1 MSAPDSPPRISP
13 PARAGILRN
22 ITWLGVGNAAVKPL
36 WFLFITHYCI
46 TTLGDDGYG
55 VMNWALYTMTIA
67 AAFSDLGTT
76 TYSIREVARDRT
88 QASAFFSNLLA
99 FRLGIGLA
107 LLGLVVLVGLLT
119 AIPSP
124 KLMALAAAG
133 LYATGLI
140 TVSYCRTFYRAF
152 EVLRFE
158 ALSLIFEKVLVI
170 GGGMAL
176 LLLSGTPQGT
186 LLGLAGGMTLA
197 LAWNVGWVHRRFAP
211 FRAGL
216 LSLSFLRSK
225 LRAALPLGLFGLFVV
240 FYVRIGPVLLEAM
253 QGEAAVGQFSAAFRI
268 LEALVMLPAIVSAAV
283 LPRLSRLFK
292 EGRARDFGRLV
303 RLSTGGTF
311 LAALAIA
318 VPLAVFSEPVIGL
331 LSGGRP
337 EFAPSADLL
346 GLMAWAYPLM
356 SVNGLLSVVMMAT
369 DEQRYLAATLGII
382 SLVSLVAN
390 LLLIPHY
397 AAFALCYV
405 LLASE
410 VLILAALLTRYLR
423 RLRPA
428 RSASPH

>member
-1 MSAPDSPPRISP
+1 MSAPDSLPRIRP

-22 ITWLGVGNAAVKPL
+22 ITWLGVGSAAVKPL
-36 WFLFITHYCI
+36 WFVFITHYCI
-46 TTLGDDGYG
+46 TILGDDGYG
-55 VMNWALYTMTIA
+55 MMNWALYSMTIA

-107 LLGLVVLVGLLT
+107 LPGLVVLVGFLT
-119 AIPSP
+119 AMPSP
-124 KLMALAAAG
+124 KLSALAAAG
-133 LYATGLI
+133 LYTTGLI

-158 ALSLIFEKVLVI
+158 ALSLILEKVLVI

-176 LLLSGTPQGT
+176 LLLSGTPQSV
-186 LLGLAGGMTLA
+186 LLGLAAGMTLA
-197 LAWNVGWVHRRFAP
+197 LVWNVGWVHRRFAP

-292 EGRARDFGRLV
+292 EERQGAFARLV
-303 RLSTGGTF
+303 RLSTGGTL

-318 VPLAVFSEPVIGL
+318 APLAVFSEPVIAL
-331 LSGGRP
+331 LSGGRA
-337 EFAPSADLL
+337 EFAPSAGLL
-346 GLMAWAYPLM
+346 AVMIWAYPLM

-382 SLVSLVAN
+382 SLVSLIAN

-428 RSASPH
+428 HTASPH